1 MTQNFKENFLL
12 IRDEITTCL
21 QSIICIK
28 NFWIYIPVILSFA
41 TTYTAYHLELS
52 EILDKGNNEY
62 LAVILISTVCIISLI
77 TAILSRFLFI
87 SSFFFLLGLNFLIRE
102 LDATKWQIPYIGDF
116 KLRTKEY
123 IYFALAV
130 LAVWAF
136 YKFVAIRRYFSENTS
151 SRKLFLMMLIT
162 YVLSQLVARRV
173 FKHII
178 PDERAIH
185 IPLEEITENFAHSA
199 FIIFALT
206 LLITTILNL
215 NTKKNS

>member
-1 MTQNFKENFLL
+1 MTQTLKENFLL
-12 IRDEITTCL
+12 VRNEITTCL

-123 IYFALAV
+123 IYFALVA

-136 YKFVAIRRYFSENTS
+136 YKFGAIRRYFSENPPA
-151 SRKLFLMMLIT
+151 RKLFMMMLIT

-199 FIIFALT
+199 FIIFT
-206 LLITTILNL
+206 VTMLITTILNL
-215 NTKKNS
+215 NTKKSS